1 MRNERRT
8 ARRANTQDNPDS
20 PSLSL
25 QLPRARITGGNVGS
39 PITPSTPPHGGKRLN
54 NQSQS
59 QNMGGFTSVNFGN
72 AIPSTFTPVTANG
85 RRTTK
90 TTHTSHN
97 DDDDTMMNNRMS
109 LDSTT
114 STVTNSTITG
124 DDHIE
129 ATVRHVWTDDQ
140 IAVIVRVSS
149 FYIFMIFMMLINCS
163 DSRRRRNTPKR
174 SHQERLESH
183 YPTQPKH

>member
-8 ARRANTQDNPDS
+8 ARRANTQDNPSS

-25 QLPRARITGGNVGS
+25 QLPRGRITGGNVGS

-59 QNMGGFTSVNFGN
+59 HNMGGFTSVNFGN
-72 AIPSTFTPVTANG
+72 ALPSNVTPVTANSK
-85 RRTTK
+85 RTTK
-90 TTHTSHN
+90 MTHTYYN
-97 DDDDTMMNNRMS
+97 DDEDTMMNNRMS

-124 DDHIE
+124 DGHIDE
-129 ATVRHVWTDDQ
+129 TGPHLWTDDQ
-140 IAVIVRVSS
+140 LAVIVRVSR
-149 FYIFMIFMMLINCS
+149 FYIV
-163 DSRRRRNTPKR
+163 
-174 SHQERLESH
+174 
-183 YPTQPKH
+183 